1 MKQTLLLSIFLLT
14 ISHFV
19 KAQSLLI
26 NTDTVYFSSSI
37 TLPYWVPAGSTI
49 KILDSVNS
57 ISVIEFKDSA
67 NTLIYSRAISISKT
81 IGQQTVSSGKTWK
94 IEAIGLKF
102 AISQNSGGG
111 SSGGGGFGASVTSV
125 TKSINSVLPTIL
137 TSPKTFNSAGTYS
150 WTVPTGVT
158 NICIEVWGS
167 GGQGGNL
174 RSTSSYMSTGII
186 GFGGG
191 GGGYG
196 YQCFNV
202 VPGTTYQVT
211 VGSSGGSSSVGNL
224 ISATGGTDGT
234 DAAGGVGGTST
245 ATFNYSGYR
254 STNGHGG
261 AVAGYTGGTDG
272 APGQQPQLRQDPYN
286 SSNYYYSGG
295 VAATKPGGGGA
306 VSLYGAD
313 GRVIIYW

>member
-1 MKQTLLLSIFLLT
+1 MKQKIFLSIFFFILT
-14 ISHFV
+14 YFV

-26 NTDTVYFSSSI
+26 NSDTVYFSGSI

-49 KILDSVNS
+49 KILDSINS

-67 NTLIYSRAISISKT
+67 NNLIYSRAISISKT
-81 IGQQTVSSGKTWK
+81 IGQQTVSTGKTWK

-102 AISQNSGGG
+102 PILQSSGGG
-111 SSGGGGFGASVTSV
+111 SGGGFGTSV
-125 TKSINSVLPTIL
+125 TTVTKTINSVLPTIL

-158 NICIEVWGS
+158 NVCIEVWGS
-167 GGQGGNL
+167 GGSGGNL
-174 RSTSSYMSTGII
+174 RSSSSYLTTGII

-202 VPGTTYQVT
+202 VPGTTYQVII
-211 VGSSGGSSSVGNL
+211 GGGASSIGNL
-224 ISATGGTDGT
+224 ISATGGTDGN
-234 DAAGGVGGTST
+234 DVSGGVGGTST
-245 ATFNYSGYR
+245 ATFSYTGYR
-254 STNGHGG
+254 SNDGHGG

-272 APGQQPQLRQDPYN
+272 APGQQPNLRQESYG
-286 SSNYYYSGG
+286 SSNYYYYGG
-295 VAATKPGGGGA
+295 VPPTKPGGGGA
-306 VSLYGAD
+306 VSQGGAD

>member
-1 MKQTLLLSIFLLT
+1 MKQKLLLSIFLT
-14 ISHFV
+14 SISFFV

-26 NTDTVYFSSSI
+26 NSDTVYFSSSI
-37 TLPYWVPAGSTI
+37 TLPYWIPAESTI
-49 KILDSVNS
+49 KILDSINS

-67 NTLIYSRAISISKT
+67 NNLIYSRAISISKT

-102 AISQNSGGG
+102 PISQNSGGG
-111 SSGGGGFGASVTSV
+111 VSGGGFGTSVTSV
-125 TKSINSVLPTIL
+125 TKTVNSVLPTIL
-137 TSPKTFNSAGTYS
+137 TSPKTFSSSGTYS

-167 GGQGGNL
+167 GGNGGNL
-174 RSTSSYMSTGII
+174 RSTSSYMSSGII

-211 VGSSGGSSSVGNL
+211 IGGGGGASSVGNL
-224 ISATGGTDGT
+224 ISATGGTAGSDVS
-234 DAAGGVGGTST
+234 GGVGGTST
-245 ATFNYSGYR
+245 AAFRYTGYR
-254 STNGHGG
+254 SMDGHGG
-261 AVAGYTGGTDG
+261 AVGGFTGGTEG
-272 APGQQPQLRQDPYN
+272 APGQQPNLRQDPYN
-286 SSNYYYSGG
+286 PNSYFYSGG
-295 VAATKPGGGGA
+295 VVPTKPGGGGA
-306 VSLYGAD
+306 VSQGGAD